1 MTGARAFGE
10 SLKRHREARGVPLR
24 AVADQTKIG
33 SPFLVALERG
43 DCSKWPGGIYS
54 RAWIRAYA
62 AAIDLDPDEV
72 GSRFNRCFA
81 ANAFPEGESGPLTLP
96 APEGMQPVS
105 PLRLALEPDPRERAR
120 ALRRRSFFL
129 VADLL
134 LAVAVA
140 AAAALLMP
148 VDFWKALAAAVLI
161 CHAVGLLVG
170 GGSTTGWLERV
181 QRVRVLQGASG
192 CVGVPQGAPGAS
204 S

>member
-24 AVADQTKIG
+24 AVAEQTKIG
-33 SPFLVALERG
+33 SAFLVALERG

-62 AAIDLDPDEV
+62 SAIDLDPDEV

-81 ANAFPEGESGPLTLP
+81 GNAYPEGESGPLTLP

-105 PLRLALEPDPRERAR
+105 PLRLTLEPDPRERAR

-129 VADLL
+129 LADLL
-134 LAVAVA
+134 LAMALA

-148 VDFWKALAAAVLI
+148 VDFWKALAAAVLA
-161 CHAVGLLVG
+161 CHAVGLLG
-170 GGSTTGWLERV
+170 GSGSTTGWLERV
-181 QRVRVLQGASG
+181 RVLQGASE